1 VTNANSSIA
10 AAGFRS
16 RSWEQRLRGVE
27 TVLDRRYDAWLLEL
41 AMRSKVNPTFK
52 AGLVRHEYEN
62 RNE

>member
-16 RSWEQRLRGVE
+16 RSWKQRLRVVQ
-27 TVLDRRYDAWLLEL
+27 TVLERQCEAWLLEL

-52 AGLVRHEYEN
+52 VGLVRYEYEN
-62 RNE
+62 GNE